1 MLDAGSTPPG
11 GGCGATPPPPA
22 ALKIIRPHAG
32 RAINSAAGIVPR
44 ARGGGAAH
52 PQRLRRAQGTP
63 EGITFAAGRIDAGR
77 AWSAVSETLAPPRSW
92 RGRKAKMRARGRHG
106 GRDGK
111 LLLRWFYKGARRAH
125 FKASR
130 GAQSRVPPHRT
141 KLGPSTCVRGGAVGT
156 CLGPIY

>member
-1 MLDAGSTPPG
+1 MLGERLIPQRGLYLGPEEGVQRTPKGSDARKEPRRGELSLLAHLP
-11 GGCGATPPPPA
+11 
-22 ALKIIRPHAG
+22 R
-32 RAINSAAGIVPR
+32 RESSARLR
-44 ARGGGAAH
+44 ARAFCWPHRCGQGVERGERNAGAAMKLE
-52 PQRLRRAQGTP
+52 RSRSENARQG
-63 EGITFAAGRIDAGR
+63 
-77 AWSAVSETLAPPRSW
+77 AP
-92 RGRKAKMRARGRHG
+92 G